1 LTHGSPNKIKLLVA
15 DDHNIV
21 RSGLTAL
28 INSEADMTVVA
39 EATNG
44 QQAIDLFKQHRPDV
58 TLMDLRMPG
67 VGGVDAITA
76 IRKEFPTARIVV
88 LTTYDGDEDIYRAL
102 QAGASGYLLKGMLA
116 EELLEAIR
124 AVHSGLR
131 RIPAAVAELLAVR
144 MGGPGLT
151 PRELDVL
158 ALIVKGN
165 SNKEIAAALSI
176 TEATVKTHINNILS
190 KLGASDRTQAATM
203 ALQRGIIH
211 L

>member
-1 LTHGSPNKIKLLVA
+1 VTTNSPSKIKLLVV

-28 INSEADMTVVA
+28 INSEPDLTVIA

-58 TLMDLRMPG
+58 ALMDLRMP
-67 VGGVDAITA
+67 VVSGVDAIIA
-76 IRKEFPTARIVV
+76 IRKEFPTARIIV

-124 AVHSGLR
+124 AIHAGLR
-131 RIPAAVAELLAVR
+131 RIPAAVAERLAVR

-158 ALIVKGN
+158 EQIVRGN
-165 SNKEIAAALSI
+165 SNKEIAAALRIS
-176 TEATVKTHINNILS
+176 EATVKTHINNLLS

-203 ALQRGIIH
+203 AIQRGIIH
-211 L
+211 M